1 MEMNFKINIIGDVSV
16 GKTSIYTQYSEQ
28 LFKTET
34 ISTIGLSNFKK
45 TIEIDN
51 TKINLSIFDTA
62 GNQNLKSLTQNCLRN
77 SDIIII
83 VFDITKRKSFENLK
97 EWYNLV
103 KDTLDIN
110 QIIIGIAA
118 NKNDLEEFSQ
128 VSSNEYYDFSQKYNV
143 DVFSINAK
151 NYHIIEEMFIKLTE
165 KFYYSFMKEQKF
177 LDSFEKRKSI
187 ILNAKMLN
195 NRKNVKK
202 CC

>member
-1 MEMNFKINIIGDVSV
+1 MNFKINIIGDVSV

-151 NYHIIEEMFIKLTE
+151 NYHIIEEMFMKLTE

-187 ILNAKMLN
+187 ILNAQMLN